1 MPEQNALY
9 FDLYKELTTNPDF
22 ANKMEKEF
30 KAVLLADKSGD
41 VQARNFH
48 LMNAI
53 RACDYNMS
61 LFVPYFFPDFVRGKP
76 MTLWSRPHAMAMMA
90 MAPNSSVT
98 IAASRQIGKC
108 CCINELLRL
117 KDTKTGVETT
127 SSIGGLFEEVKASHA
142 TTSQC
147 HKRGASDARRSK
159 SHKNQA

>member
-1 MPEQNALY
+1 MSDQNELY

-108 CCINELLRL
+108 LSGLTFL
-117 KDTKTGVETT
+117 KVRSEKSETVENTT
-127 SSIGGLFEEVKASHA
+127 IADFFEEAKSKNR
-142 TTSQC
+142 C
-147 HKRGASDARRSK
+147 KNAR
-159 SHKNQA
+159 